1 MILTYFFPCQH
12 ILNAESIPAA
22 DASSHLEIYTVKK
35 EGMLSQHRVFFRK
48 VSIPTLKLVWKEL
61 NSSVECSENTVEIPA
76 F

>member
-1 MILTYFFPCQH
+1 MQRAFLQQMPLAIWKY
-12 ILNAESIPAA
+12 N
-22 DASSHLEIYTVKK
+22 TVKK

-48 VSIPTLKLVWKEL
+48 VSIPTLKLIWKEL